1 MLGKIGE
8 IKQVKKV
15 TKKVKLLP
23 HEWGLQGTQHVN
35 LQRRYVGKGYELD
48 RTVTFLG
55 NISFSKFRPISN

>member
-23 HEWGLQGTQHVN
+23 HEWGLQGMQHVN
-35 LQRRYVGKGYELD
+35 LQRRYVGKGYELE
-48 RTVTFLG
+48 L
-55 NISFSKFRPISN
+55 